1 MVKHNNVVPNQHFH
15 KKWAGGTT
23 GAARGPLQVVTW
35 FDQAAKKKTRRLK
48 RDAKRSAAAP
58 RPTGGMLRP
67 AVHCPT
73 IKYNSKVR
81 LGRGFSLE
89 ELKGAGIPVKLAP
102 TIGIAVD
109 KKRFNKSAES
119 LQANILRLK
128 EYKEKLILFPK
139 KKLAK
144 PGKGEASVAEQ
155 AAATQLEGTVMPLAK
170 AAPVV
175 ETMAISAE
183 MKETN
188 VHSTLRQAINEKRMY
203 GTRLKMKKDKE
214 EAEKEKK
221 KK

>member
-15 KKWAGGTT
+15 KKWAGGIT

-48 RDAKRSAAAP
+48 RAAKRSAAAP
-58 RPTGGMLRP
+58 RPSGGLLRP

-89 ELKGAGIPVKLAP
+89 ELKGAGINAKLAP

-119 LQANILRLK
+119 LQVSPPHAPLSLRLPGS
-128 EYKEKLILFPK
+128 LFCHDPCSPPFL
-139 KKLAK
+139 LAYFI
-144 PGKGEASVAEQ
+144 V
-155 AAATQLEGTVMPLAK
+155 
-170 AAPVV
+170 
-175 ETMAISAE
+175 
-183 MKETN
+183 
-188 VHSTLRQAINEKRMY
+188 STSLHPRPF
-203 GTRLKMKKDKE
+203 
-214 EAEKEKK
+214 
-221 KK
+221 

>member
-1 MVKHNNVVPNQHFH
+1 M
-15 KKWAGGTT
+15 
-23 GAARGPLQVVTW
+23 VTW

>member
-1 MVKHNNVVPNQHFH
+1 MPKHNNVVPNQHFH
-15 KKWAGGTT
+15 KKWAGGVT

-48 RDAKRSAAAP
+48 RDAKNAAAAP

-67 AVHCPT
+67 AVRCPT
-73 IKYNSKVR
+73 VRYNSKVR

-109 KKRFNKSAES
+109 PKRFNKSAES
-119 LQANILRLK
+119 LTTNIQRLK
-128 EYKEKLILFPK
+128 DYKAKLVLFPK

-155 AAATQLEGTVMPLAK
+155 AAAEQFVGTL
-170 AAPVV
+170 APVTKAQPTI
-175 ETMAISAE
+175 EKMKITAE
-183 MKETN
+183 MKKAMQ
-188 VHSTLRQAINEKRMY
+188 HSALREAFTEKKMV
-203 GTRLKMKKDKE
+203 GTRLKMKLDKE
-214 EAEKEKK
+214 AAKDAKK